1 MKIKGII
8 DEDFV
13 NYKKVSMF
21 IALGSCDWKCC
32 IEANIPIT
40 VCQNCDLAKSKDIE
54 ISYQEIFDRY
64 KQNLISESIVIGG
77 LEPAT
82 QKGDIYNLIKLFR
95 DNNCNDT
102 CVI

>member
-1 MKIKGII
+1 MKIKGLI

-32 IEANIPIT
+32 VEANIPIT
-40 VCQNCDLAKSKDIE
+40 VCQNCELAKSKDIE

-64 KQNLISESIVIGG
+64 KQNLISESIVIVS
-77 LEPAT
+77 AV
-82 QKGDIYNLIKLFR
+82 Y
-95 DNNCNDT
+95 
-102 CVI
+102 V